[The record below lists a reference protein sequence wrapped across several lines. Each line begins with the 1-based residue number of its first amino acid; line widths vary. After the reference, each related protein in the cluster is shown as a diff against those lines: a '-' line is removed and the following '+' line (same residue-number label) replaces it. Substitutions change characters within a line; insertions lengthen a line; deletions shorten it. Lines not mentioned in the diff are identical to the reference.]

1 MYVGLCCLLS
11 PSSPSIMCG
20 VVVTLL
26 LPLPSAPSKM
36 CVVIMTVLPSLSWC
50 TQHIVLGC
58 SLCVSPSPPV
68 HPSQCR
74 PFHTASFQPG
84 ASSTRG
90 ELHSRPGLKF
100 NFSTPR
106 STQRR
111 FTLGSREPTFIS
123 TRGEFNPEFGTNDSH
138 CSRRNPGR
146 VFCRCCTCALTN
158 DKSQNAMHL
167 HRNT

>member
-1 MYVGLCCLLS
+1 MANQQREISVRDRLCLNRLEQYIHCVQTWKCKSTPKLDTAARTSQNVCPPGCHKAFSHCKLS
-11 PSSPSIMCG
+11 
-20 VVVTLL
+20 
-26 LPLPSAPSKM
+26 
-36 CVVIMTVLPSLSWC
+36 
-50 TQHIVLGC
+50 TQ
-58 SLCVSPSPPV
+58 
-68 HPSQCR
+68 
-74 PFHTASFQPG
+74 
-84 ASSTRG
+84 G